1 MPSIG
6 GCYDNALVESFW
18 SRMQVELLD
27 RQRWKSRVELAN
39 AIFEYLEIFHNH
51 QCRHFASGMITALK
65 FEA

>member
-6 GCYDNALVESFW
+6 GCYYNALVESFW

-27 RQRWKSRVELAN
+27 RQGWKIRVELVN
-39 AIFEYLEIFHNH
+39 AIFEYLEIFHNR
-51 QCRHFASGMITALK
+51 QCCHFASGMITPLK